1 MRCEC
6 FGEAADY
13 RIATEAGAIDCRRS
27 GTKCPYR
34 AGDYI
39 LTITNPLT
47 GTTCES
53 VLTPSMF
60 ISACKVIA

>member
-6 FGEAADY
+6 MGEVMEY
-13 RIATEAGAIDCRRS
+13 RIATEAGVIDCRVS

-39 LTITNPLT
+39 LTLKHPLT
-47 GTTCES
+47 GETCES

-60 ISACKVIA
+60 RSACKDIA